1 VDELNNYITTQ
12 EPWVLAKDEA
22 TRERLGSVLFTAIEG
37 LRVLTVLLAPIMPKA
52 CEKLWG
58 AIASSLGELSSQ
70 SIPEAGNWGQLTP
83 GTKISEL
90 EALFP
95 RVEEK

>member
-1 VDELNNYITTQ
+1 V
-12 EPWVLAKDEA
+12 
-22 TRERLGSVLFTAIEG
+22 
-37 LRVLTVLLAPIMPKA
+37 MPKA
-52 CEKLWG
+52 CEKLWA
-58 AIASSLGELSSQ
+58 AIGSSLGELSNQ
-70 SIPEAGNWGQLTP
+70 SISEAGVWGQLTA